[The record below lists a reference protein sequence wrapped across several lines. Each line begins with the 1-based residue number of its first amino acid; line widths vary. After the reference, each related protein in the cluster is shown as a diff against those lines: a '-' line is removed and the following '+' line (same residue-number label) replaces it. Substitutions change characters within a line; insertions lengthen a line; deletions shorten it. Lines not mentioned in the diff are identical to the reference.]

1 MGMPDFI
8 KSALILLTV
17 ICLQGEALTSD
28 DVEDGQNQS
37 LSDNKE
43 ANSGAPELWSTSVDW
58 PNPTVSGP
66 GLHSPSGPPE
76 ILSAKAPTESSTGFQ
91 WKSALLQSTFLFG
104 VEHAFRFV
112 TEAGTRDTLHG
123 PFLRDYFRSVLSLR
137 GWDDG
142 DGFVTSYVAHPMGGA
157 VYGFI
162 QQQNDPLYRAVEFGD
177 GRPYWIS
184 RLRAFSYSAV
194 WSTLWTLG
202 PASEA
207 SLGNVQL
214 HASPGF
220 VDLVVSPVLGVG
232 WMMAEDVVDRY
243 LISYL
248 ENRTTN
254 PWILMAARSFGNP
267 TRGFAK
273 MMSLKR
279 PWERDTRPG
288 LWGENRTR
296 RAEALKDLPERPALG
311 APAIYRYNSV
321 LDPASENGK
330 RPQSYPLEAPVEIMA
345 TAHYEWFVHG
355 GACVGGGGTGSA
367 RLNSNWQIAA
377 EVTGCMMTG
386 LTAPH
391 SGDSLTYLVGPR
403 WTPRASRKV
412 SPYAQ
417 LLAGGRRVTQEI
429 PDPVKQ
435 QQLLDAWNTGRL
447 EHYPMRSDYQVEL
460 QANGF
465 ALVGGGGLDVLLNR
479 AVALRIFNLEYTHAW
494 LPPVGR
500 LDASQG
506 IRLETGM
513 ILRIG
518 TW

>member
-1 MGMPDFI
+1 
-8 KSALILLTV
+8 
-17 ICLQGEALTSD
+17 
-28 DVEDGQNQS
+28 
-37 LSDNKE
+37 
-43 ANSGAPELWSTSVDW
+43 
-58 PNPTVSGP
+58 
-66 GLHSPSGPPE
+66 
-76 ILSAKAPTESSTGFQ
+76 
-91 WKSALLQSTFLFG
+91 
-104 VEHAFRFV
+104 
-112 TEAGTRDTLHG
+112 
-123 PFLRDYFRSVLSLR
+123 
-137 GWDDG
+137 
-142 DGFVTSYVAHPMGGA
+142 MGGA

-184 RLRAFSYSAV
+184 RLRAFSYASV
-194 WSTLWTLG
+194 MSTLWTLG

-232 WMMAEDVVDRY
+232 WMVAEDVVDRY

-248 ENRTTN
+248 ENRTAN
-254 PWILMAARSFGNP
+254 PWILMLARSFGNP

-279 PWERDTRPG
+279 PWERATRPG
-288 LWGENRTR
+288 LWGENHNLRVQ
-296 RAEALKDLPERPALG
+296 ALKSLQNRPG
-311 APAIYRYNSV
+311 FRAPAVFRYNAV
-321 LDPASENGK
+321 LQPVSDNED
-330 RPQSYPLEAPVEIMA
+330 RQQSYPLEAPVELMA
-345 TAHYEWFVHG
+345 AAHYERLVHG
-355 GACVGGGGTGSA
+355 GVCVGGGGTASA

-377 EVTGCMMTG
+377 EVSGCMMTG
-386 LTAPH
+386 LATPQ
-391 SGDSLTYLVGPR
+391 SGDSLTYMVGPR
-403 WTPRASRKV
+403 WTPRASRRI

-417 LLAGGRRVTQEI
+417 LLVGGRRVTQEI
-429 PDPVKQ
+429 PNPVKQ
-435 QQLLDAWNTGRL
+435 QQLLDAWEAGKL
-447 EHYPMRSDYQVEL
+447 AHYPMRSDYQIEL

-479 AVALRIFNLEYTHAW
+479 VAAIRIFNVGYTHAW
-494 LPPVGR
+494 LSPVGR

-513 ILRIG
+513 ILRVG